1 MKTIKVNRDHKRIK
15 VADRHNGHHV
25 ATAKNL
31 KHSHV
36 KTAKVSKPVKHA
48 NAGRTHGQVAHV
60 VKNSKIIAN

>member
-1 MKTIKVNRDHKRIK
+1 
-15 VADRHNGHHV
+15 V

-48 NAGRTHGQVAHV
+48 NAGRTYRQVAT
-60 VKNSKIIAN
+60 S